1 MKIPIISKLFSR
13 NNSTAEKWLTSFL
26 GSGYESKAGIK
37 INHDTALKVS
47 AVFACVNVI
56 STTLA
61 SLPLTTYKRMKRG
74 KEQAK
79 NLNLYELLHDLP
91 NPETTSFDFI
101 IMYIVNLLL
110 TGDAFAFIKRDGNG
124 IIREL
129 WNIPSGNVT
138 IYRNKETAE
147 LFYKV
152 KDPDKGIEVVYYK
165 ENIMHTRGM
174 RFQSSDKSIDPIQI
188 ARDILGLSAAL
199 EEYGSNYFKNGANS
213 GAVVE
218 YPGAMK
224 EDAFIRFKNSFN
236 EKYAGI
242 GNSSKVL
249 FLENGTK
256 YNKIGNNPNE
266 SQSLES
272 RKFQVIEIARMFNVP
287 PHKIMDLER
296 ATFSN
301 IEQQSIDFVQSCI
314 GPMCVR
320 IEQTIYKDLLNTKER
335 KNVFAKFNLNGLLR
349 GDSTARK
356 EFYQAGIQNGWF
368 SPNDVRELEDLNAY
382 DGGDAYMVNGN
393 MMPIDLLTEFV
404 NKKLIGEGGTNS
416 V

>member
-1 MKIPIISKLFSR
+1 
-13 NNSTAEKWLTSFL
+13 
-26 GSGYESKAGIK
+26 
-37 INHDTALKVS
+37 
-47 AVFACVNVI
+47 
-56 STTLA
+56 
-61 SLPLTTYKRMKRG
+61 
-74 KEQAK
+74 
-79 NLNLYELLHDLP
+79 
-91 NPETTSFDFI
+91 
-101 IMYIVNLLL
+101 
-110 TGDAFAFIKRDGNG
+110 
-124 IIREL
+124 
-129 WNIPSGNVT
+129 
-138 IYRNKETAE
+138 
-147 LFYKV
+147 
-152 KDPDKGIEVVYYK
+152 
-165 ENIMHTRGM
+165 
-174 RFQSSDKSIDPIQI
+174 
-188 ARDILGLSAAL
+188 LSAAL